1 MFHVDADYIPA
12 RADVAP
18 PYWVTETLIQAE
30 ELVCVLQEIH
40 QPSNPYCCLQNIRI
54 RGDYPN
60 A

>member
-1 MFHVDADYIPA
+1 MFHIDADYLPV

-18 PYWVTETLIQAE
+18 PHWTRETLIQAE

-40 QPSNPYCCLQNIRI
+40 KPGNPNRSLQNIRI